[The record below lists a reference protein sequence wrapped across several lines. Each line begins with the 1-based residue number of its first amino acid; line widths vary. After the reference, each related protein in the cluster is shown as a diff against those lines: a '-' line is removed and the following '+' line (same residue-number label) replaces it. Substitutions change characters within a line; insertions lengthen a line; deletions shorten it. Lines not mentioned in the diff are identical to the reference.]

1 MSLSCTFKLV
11 YTSMAYNYDINISQS
26 SEYIYQNLSNR
37 IINDFQLTDN
47 NFDIVLAGQEN
58 RERANPIPRSS
69 QSFGIFL
76 NNRNNCSFYVRPCVT
91 RNNNRNTDANQHINS
106 CPICLIENVHVYF
119 YYQCNHLICS
129 ICNNNWQQQLEQN
142 NNNRCPICRSN

>member
-11 YTSMAYNYDINISQS
+11 YTSMVYNYDINILQS

-47 NFDIVLAGQEN
+47 QFDIVLAGQEN
-58 RERANPIPRSS
+58 GERSTPIPRSS

-76 NNRNNCSFYVRPCVT
+76 NSRNNCSFYVRPCL
-91 RNNNRNTDANQHINS
+91 RENNRNIDVNQHINS
-106 CPICLIENVHVYF
+106 CPICLIENVNVYS

-129 ICNNNWQQQLEQN
+129 ICNNNWRQQLEQN
-142 NNNRCPICRSN
+142 NHNSCPICRSN